1 MSTLLKT
8 VIVNGEHKK
17 GEIYKQNPARRIP
30 GELGCFDELRTVF
43 A

>member
-17 GEIYKQNPARRIP
+17 GEIYKQKPSPQDPRRA
-30 GELGCFDELRTVF
+30 GLS
-43 A
+43 